1 MQIKSTFYTTP
12 HMIIQET
19 LNSDYNQRLDIWFH
33 FIRIKTKIMVNM
45 RKITRSMTKSR
56 STASEV
62 IAKKK
67 KKKVKKRLFVEEN
80 CK

>member
-1 MQIKSTFYTTP
+1 
-12 HMIIQET
+12 
-19 LNSDYNQRLDIWFH
+19 
-33 FIRIKTKIMVNM
+33 MVNT

-62 IAKKK
+62 IDKEK
-67 KKKVKKRLFVEEN
+67 KKKVKKRLCVEEN